1 MIKRP
6 DPKVDFTEIEHR
18 ILNFWEKNQ
27 IFQKRRK
34 LNKGFV
40 SQAEVDVELNKLPDV
55 EGAGEWFDPSEL
67 PDDDLAV
74 TDEEAP
80 SEEASEEATDVE

>member
-1 MIKRP
+1 MSANAALDADI
-6 DPKVDFTEIEHR
+6 R
-18 ILNFWEKNQ
+18 I
-27 IFQKRRK
+27 IRRK

-67 PDDDLAV
+67 PDDDMAV
-74 TDEEAP
+74 SEEDASEEAP
-80 SEEASEEATDVE
+80 EEATDVE